1 MSKPRKSKRYE
12 YNLKS
17 VLKVRLIHEKQ
28 EQDKFTEAVR
38 RVEKEQ
44 KKEKELID
52 LQQASYLK
60 LRELMSGVMTNLN
73 EITLRKHH
81 LDVLKEKIIEQKEA
95 VKQAEEKKEEQRLAL
110 IKATMDK
117 KIIEKDKEKK
127 KLAWKKLMEKEDN
140 KFLDDISS
148 IGFEMKRRTRLSETP
163 ENDNKE

>member
-1 MSKPRKSKRYE
+1 
-12 YNLKS
+12 
-17 VLKVRLIHEKQ
+17 
-28 EQDKFTEAVR
+28 
-38 RVEKEQ
+38 
-44 KKEKELID
+44 
-52 LQQASYLK
+52 
-60 LRELMSGVMTNLN
+60 MTNLN

-163 ENDNKE
+163 ENDNQE

>member
-12 YNLKS
+12 YNLHS

-28 EQDKFTEAVR
+28 EQDKFTAAVR
-38 RVEKEQ
+38 QLEEEE

-52 LQQASYLK
+52 LQQAAYLK

-81 LDVLKEKIIEQKEA
+81 LDILKEKIIEQKE
-95 VKQAEEKKEEQRLAL
+95 VVRQAEEKKEQQRLAL
-110 IKATMDK
+110 VKATMDK

-127 KLAWKKLMEKEDN
+127 KLAWKKLMDKEDN

-148 IGFEMKRRTRLSETP
+148 IGFEMKRRKRLSEMP
-163 ENDNKE
+163 EHEQ